1 MEEGSCWY
9 LDIRKPHM
17 AINNGN
23 DWRTHLVVDVV
34 ANDQVRSMLSPDYEQ
49 DKDYESEVD
58 FTSRRLNDSK
68 LYRKVI

>member
-34 ANDQVRSMLSPDYEQ
+34 ANDQVRSMLS
-49 DKDYESEVD
+49 
-58 FTSRRLNDSK
+58 
-68 LYRKVI
+68 I